1 MTTDRKTDSG
11 LNWQEAY
18 ARLERL
24 AQATGRAST
33 HSAEEAQA
41 VLDTRAR
48 ELARPTAPERASGT
62 LLEVARFRSSGQEY
76 ALETRFVHEVLRGA
90 ELTPLP
96 GAPPL
101 LRGLTLL
108 RGEVLPVVELAP
120 LFGRPVSGHGS
131 GVLLIGLGRADLG
144 LAVETVEEVVLLSRD
159 TLLPPPATLAAEAV
173 RLVSGIHREG
183 TLLLEGEALL
193 SDSRLVFD
201 LTDEGKV

>member
-1 MTTDRKTDSG
+1 MTDRKTGQG
-11 LNWQEAY
+11 LDWEEAY
-18 ARLERL
+18 AWLDRL
-24 AQATGRAST
+24 AKATESASSHT
-33 HSAEEAQA
+33 PEEAQA
-41 VLDTRAR
+41 LLDARAR
-48 ELARPTAPERASGT
+48 ELARPVVPEEPGHRR
-62 LLEVARFRSSGQEY
+62 EVARFRSGGQEY
-76 ALETRFVHEVLRGA
+76 ALETRFVHEVLRSA

-108 RGEVLPVVELAP
+108 RGEVLPVAELGP
-120 LFGRPVSGHGS
+120 LFGRPVSGTGS

-144 LAVETVEEVVLLSRD
+144 LSVEEVEEVVLLSRD
-159 TLLPPPATLAAEAV
+159 TLLPPPATLAAEAT